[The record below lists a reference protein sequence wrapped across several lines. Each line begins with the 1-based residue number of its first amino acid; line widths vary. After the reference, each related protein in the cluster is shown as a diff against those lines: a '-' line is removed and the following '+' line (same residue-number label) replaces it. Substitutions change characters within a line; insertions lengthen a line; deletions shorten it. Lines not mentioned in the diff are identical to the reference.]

1 MIGMEDKFVLELG
14 YELLSLVDRDNH
26 PELLDGILNL
36 RKQKPYIPKIRI
48 MDNITL
54 EPFEISLN
62 KERSILNKEENLTS
76 QILTIIENFV
86 EKHSEIW
93 EEMELVVKPGE
104 MLTFRFL
111 HDDEEY
117 KVKAKVIGIFND
129 TIDLELEKNLKFQ
142 FQILSKD
149 R

>member
-1 MIGMEDKFVLELG
+1 MIGMADKFVLELG

-26 PELLDGILNL
+26 PGLLDGILNL

-93 EEMELVVKPGE
+93 EETKLVVKPGE

-111 HDDEEY
+111 QDDEEY

-129 TIDLELEKNLKFQ
+129 TIDLEFEKKLKFQ
-142 FQILSKD
+142 FQIFSKD

>member
-14 YELLSLVDRDNH
+14 YELLSLVDRDH

-86 EKHSEIW
+86 EKHSESW
-93 EEMELVVKPGE
+93 E
-104 MLTFRFL
+104 
-111 HDDEEY
+111 
-117 KVKAKVIGIFND
+117 
-129 TIDLELEKNLKFQ
+129 
-142 FQILSKD
+142 
-149 R
+149 

>member
-1 MIGMEDKFVLELG
+1 MIGMADKFVLELG

-26 PELLDGILNL
+26 PGLLDGILNL

-54 EPFEISLN
+54 EPFEISIN
-62 KERSILNKEENLTS
+62 KERSILNKDENLTS

-93 EEMELVVKPGE
+93 EETKLVVKPGE

-111 HDDEEY
+111 QDDEEY

-129 TIDLELEKNLKFQ
+129 TIDLEFEKKLKFQ
-142 FQILSKD
+142 FQIFSKD
-149 R
+149 

>member
-1 MIGMEDKFVLELG
+1 MKT
-14 YELLSLVDRDNH
+14 LL
-26 PELLDGILNL
+26 
-36 RKQKPYIPKIRI
+36 K
-48 MDNITL
+48 
-54 EPFEISLN
+54 
-62 KERSILNKEENLTS
+62 
-76 QILTIIENFV
+76 
-86 EKHSEIW
+86 KHSEIW
-93 EEMELVVKPGE
+93 EEMKPVVKPGE

-111 HDDEEY
+111 QDDEEY

>member
-26 PELLDGILNL
+26 PKLLDGILNL
-36 RKQKPYIPKIRI
+36 RKQKPYIPIIRI
-48 MDNITL
+48 LDNITL

-86 EKHSEIW
+86 EKHSEIC
-93 EEMELVVKPGE
+93 EGIELVVKPGK

-111 HDDEEY
+111 QDDEEY

-129 TIDLELEKNLKFQ
+129 TIDLELEKT
-142 FQILSKD
+142 
-149 R
+149 

>member
-1 MIGMEDKFVLELG
+1 M
-14 YELLSLVDRDNH
+14 
-26 PELLDGILNL
+26 NL
-36 RKQKPYIPKIRI
+36 RI

-86 EKHSEIW
+86 EKYSEIW
-93 EEMELVVKPGE
+93 EEMKPVFKTGE

-111 HDDEEY
+111 QDDEEY

-129 TIDLELEKNLKFQ
+129 TIDLELEKKFEIPIPNFKQ
-142 FQILSKD
+142 G
-149 R
+149 

>member
-1 MIGMEDKFVLELG
+1 
-14 YELLSLVDRDNH
+14 
-26 PELLDGILNL
+26 
-36 RKQKPYIPKIRI
+36 

-54 EPFEISLN
+54 EPFEISIN

-93 EEMELVVKPGE
+93 EEMKFVVKPGE

-111 HDDEEY
+111 QNDEEY

-142 FQILSKD
+142 FRILSKD
-149 R
+149 